1 MRPRHLFAAAA
12 FVLVAFGAG
21 VASAQPARIPEPYA
35 ETPPPLPG
43 PRYVWEPG
51 HWHWDGVGWE
61 WHRGH
66 YAIRHVGWH
75 EFVPGHWDQRGPRWV
90 WIPAHWR

>member
-1 MRPRHLFAAAA
+1 MRSRHLLAATAFA
-12 FVLVAFGAG
+12 LVAFAAS

-35 ETPPPLPG
+35 ETPPPPPG
-43 PRYVWEPG
+43 ARYVWEPG

-66 YAIRHVGWH
+66 YVIRNVGWH
-75 EFVPGHWDQRGPRWV
+75 EYVPGHWDQRGPHWV

>member
-1 MRPRHLFAAAA
+1 MRFRHMLAVAT

-35 ETPPPLPG
+35 ETPPPPPG
-43 PRYVWEPG
+43 ARYVWEPG

-61 WHRGH
+61 WHRGR
-66 YAIRHVGWH
+66 YVIRNVGWH
-75 EFVPGHWDQRGPRWV
+75 EYVPGHWAQRGAHWD